1 MYKFMSESG
10 AIHRAK
16 TQVGEVR
23 RPLAAVSRLTEDQRN
38 IVFFC
43 QGEDW
48 IIPRSDPLTKEL
60 IKLVQKIQVKTKMH
74 QHKGT
79 YRVRAW
85 IMPETSRPFA
95 RQGA

>member
-1 MYKFMSESG
+1 MSESG
-10 AIHRAK
+10 AVHKAQ

-23 RPLAAVSRLTEDQRN
+23 RPLAAVSQLTKDQRN

-43 QGEDW
+43 EGEDW

-60 IKLVQKIQVKTKMH
+60 IKMVQKIQIKTRMH

-79 YRVRAW
+79 YRLRAW
-85 IMPETSRPFA
+85 IVPEDSRPFG